1 MFSPKKLFFVSSLIL
16 NFMSCIKCSLYRKK
30 NSKFVGSKSGEHD
43 TEESAII
50 TIFFFQV
57 FFCRMCPC
65 VVMLYNDTVFFCRK
79 RTLPTYYSVYMFNLL
94 AINVCSGDPSMLQ
107 KLLMD
112 DTFIYHYKKRGGA
125 LDSAV
130 GTRFSCSDCH
140 FLFLFLSICKSNFR
154 HQ

>member
-1 MFSPKKLFFVSSLIL
+1 
-16 NFMSCIKCSLYRKK
+16 
-30 NSKFVGSKSGEHD
+30 
-43 TEESAII
+43 
-50 TIFFFQV
+50 
-57 FFCRMCPC
+57 MCPC
-65 VVMLYNDTVFFCRK
+65 VVMLYNDAVFFCRK
-79 RTLPTYYSVYMFNLL
+79 RTFPTYYSVYMFNLL

-154 HQ
+154 HQWKCDAYVKFWHSWIEDCSDGDTLGYAFKPNSHFTNIRI